1 MGSAS
6 RSALAVTRAVLDTQ
20 TQAELGSELL
30 QAAAVLEG
38 SLALVGSLTDPAAT
52 AQSKQELV
60 AKVFAGAGA
69 GTQAVL
75 TTASGERWS
84 NAVEFIAGVEELGI
98 RAAASAQNGLD
109 EELLAIEKVISEN
122 HELELTLGSKLG
134 VAEQKAKVVHELF
147 NGKVSATAL
156 EVAEHVVAQ
165 PRGRRIGRVLR
176 DFAKIIADQ
185 GGAELATVTLAAPLD
200 DARLERLQNLLS
212 AQSGRAVKL
221 TTVIDPSLVGG
232 VRIQMGD
239 NVIDGSVKARLD
251 DLRLQLAG

>member
-6 RSALAVTRAVLDTQ
+6 RSALAAARSVLDSQ
-20 TQAELGSELL
+20 SQAGLGSELL
-30 QAAAVLEG
+30 QASAVLEG
-38 SLALVGSLTDPAAT
+38 SPALVGGLTDPAND
-52 AQSKQELV
+52 AQSKKELV
-60 AKVFAGAGA
+60 AKVFAEAGT

-75 TTASGERWS
+75 NAASGERWS
-84 NAVEFIAGVEELGI
+84 NTDEFVAGVEELGI
-98 RAAASAQNGLD
+98 RAAASVQPGLD
-109 EELLAIEKVISEN
+109 EGLLAIETVISGN

-134 VAEQKAKVVHELF
+134 VAEQKVKVVHELF

-156 EVAEHVVAQ
+156 EVVEHTVAQ

-200 DARLERLQNLLS
+200 AARLERLQTLLS

-232 VRIQMGD
+232 VRIQIGD